1 MNIANLELKKRN
13 AGLSELL
20 KLLAGLCLAVFLLHH

>member
-1 MNIANLELKKRN
+1 MNVANLEIKKRN
-13 AGLSELL
+13 TGLSEIL

>member
-1 MNIANLELKKRN
+1 MKIANLDFKKR
-13 AGLSELL
+13 ATGIGEIL

>member
-1 MNIANLELKKRN
+1 MNIARLDFKKRTT
-13 AGLSELL
+13 GFSELL